1 MLTIDN
7 VTYLSAGN
15 IPLSDDNDSDS
26 RIDPFEARK
35 GIKRDRRIADKRE
48 TLRRNEIRKFKYAQ

>member
-15 IPLSDDNDSDS
+15 IPLTGFDSDDN

-35 GIKRDRRIADKRE
+35 GLKRDRRIADKRE
-48 TLRRNEIRKFKYAQ
+48 TLRRNEIRKFKYAH